1 MFVLVFVDFPL
12 NFWLNPQHVHFA
24 GIAHLSCFHGTRG
37 RNAVDS
43 DYTTGHR
50 SLIFSTF
57 EHLIISIFEWTLM
70 IFLRFTRQELQEHS
84 TNHSSMLGPTP
95 GPAVDRWRV
104 IGRLSDVT
112 AAAMCYANQEPVMD
126 SISTPNNVESVETV
140 GAGKIWPG
148 KGTVNIVMLVTFPVN
163 YWLNG

>member
-84 TNHSSMLGPTP
+84 TSFLHFGVPF
-95 GPAVDRWRV
+95 GPARPVTQPVTPPVD

-126 SISTPNNVESVETV
+126 SISTPKNVDLDLGTSDGEWN
-140 GAGKIWPG
+140 GKHW
-148 KGTVNIVMLVTFPVN
+148 LVTFPN
-163 YWLNG
+163 YWLNIGC

>member
-1 MFVLVFVDFPL
+1 MLTWVFVLVFVDFPL

-84 TNHSSMLGPTP
+84 TSFLHFGGPLWSSQTGDST
-95 GPAVDRWRV
+95 GDATGRHRQAVRRH
-104 IGRLSDVT
+104 GGGDVLRKSR
-112 AAAMCYANQEPVMD
+112 ARD
-126 SISTPNNVESVETV
+126 
-140 GAGKIWPG
+140 G
-148 KGTVNIVMLVTFPVN
+148 
-163 YWLNG
+163 